1 MTLVRISAKSARLMF
16 TECGPACIEQNGCN
30 GNCCDA
36 PSKPSGCMV
45 SIHESER
52 ERIERYGVDVRG
64 GFIIPA
70 EGARGCPF
78 KRQGLCILHG
88 TPDKPFGCIASPFT
102 LNANDTLIIR
112 NRYKLLPCYRGPGAK
127 APAYLVF
134 RSSLDAIFGWDM
146 AQRISDE
153 LTYRVPDD
161 DRDISVDALPHAY
174 TMLKDNDAAKRRL
187 KESENA

>member
-52 ERIERYGVDVRG
+52 ERIERYGVGVLE
-64 GFIIPA
+64 GFVQPV
-70 EGARGCPF
+70 EDARGCPF
-78 KRQGLCILHG
+78 KRDGLCVLHG

-127 APAYLVF
+127 APAYKVF
-134 RSSLDAIFGWDM
+134 RSSLDVIFGESASSKICGHFDM
-146 AQRISDE
+146 GLEDC
-153 LTYRVPDD
+153 TMP
-161 DRDISVDALPHAY
+161 ALPHAY
-174 TMLKDNDAAKRRL
+174 AMLKDNDAAKRRL
-187 KESENA
+187 KESENAERI